1 MAYLNRRRFLQN
13 SAGFAAALPI
23 VGTAMAGR
31 AFAAD
36 TRGYKALVCVD
47 FVGGND
53 GTDTIMPITADAHA
67 QLRGVR
73 SALLDTY
80 EDNSR
85 EPENLLSLGRA
96 DDGVEYGLTSEWAP
110 LHDLY
115 TSGRAAVVANVGP
128 LVQPTTR
135 TEIANRTA
143 VLPPRL
149 FSHNDQQSM
158 WLTGDVEGRSL
169 GYGGRMMDAVYNA
182 DPGHERRFAT
192 IGLSTPRHGFMTGR
206 LARGLVVS
214 SGRPQPLMLERFASS
229 LSYAAT
235 RDPAFNSLMSEHL
248 RQGGLAP
255 SNVFARDLADM
266 ARRGM
271 DNLDAYN
278 RIIENAPDI
287 RGRSGSAI
295 SDGMARI
302 AQTIGLNASFGVSR
316 QVFYIKAPGAYDSH
330 GAQATTQG
338 AKAETAVAMGE
349 FMAEIE
355 AMGLGDSVTLFTV
368 SDFGRTVST
377 NGSGSDHGWGGH
389 HFVTGGAVR
398 GGRIIGTPPPY
409 DDMSERYT
417 DRRMRLIPDISVDQY
432 VNTIGRWFGI
442 NDTDL
447 TAMLPNLGNFAQT
460 DLGLFR

>member
-1 MAYLNRRRFLQN
+1 MAYLNRRRFLQQ
-13 SAGFAAALPI
+13 SAGFAAALP
-23 VGTAMAGR
+23 VMGTAVAGR

-36 TRGYKALVCVD
+36 TDGYKALVCVD

-53 GTDTIMPITADAHA
+53 GTDTVMPITADAHA
-67 QLRGVR
+67 QLRDVR
-73 SALLDTY
+73 SALMDTY
-80 EDNSR
+80 DDNSR

-96 DDGVEYGLTSEWAP
+96 DDGVEYGLAPEWAP
-110 LHDLY
+110 VHDLY
-115 TSGRAAVVANVGP
+115 TAGKAVVITNVGP

-135 TEIANRTA
+135 TDIANRTA

-169 GYGGRMMDAVYNA
+169 GYGGRMMDAVYVA
-182 DPGHERRFAT
+182 DPGHDRVYGT

-214 SGRPQPLMLERFASS
+214 SGRPQPLMLGSQASA

-235 RDPAFNSLMSEHL
+235 RDEAFNTLMDEHL

-271 DNLDAYN
+271 DNIDTF
-278 RIIENAPDI
+278 NAVIANAADI
-287 RGRSGSAI
+287 PGRSQTNI
-295 SDGMARI
+295 SNSFARI

-316 QVFYIKAPGAYDSH
+316 QIFYIKAPGGFDSH
-330 GAQATTQG
+330 GAQANTQG
-338 AKAETAVAMGE
+338 AKVDTAVAIGE
-349 FMAEIE
+349 FMTAIE
-355 AMGLGDSVTLFTV
+355 AMGLSESVTLFTV

-377 NGSGSDHGWGGH
+377 NGTGSDHGWGGH
-389 HFVTGGAVR
+389 HFVIGGAVR
-398 GGRIIGTPPPY
+398 GGRMIGTPPPY
-409 DDMSERYT
+409 DPMSERYT

-432 VNTIGRWFGI
+432 INTLGRWFGI

-447 TAMLPNLGNFAQT
+447 GAMLPNLGNFERT
-460 DLGLFR
+460 DLGLFA

>member
-1 MAYLNRRRFLQN
+1 MAYLNRRRFLAR
-13 SAGFAAALPI
+13 SAGFAAALP
-23 VGTAMAGR
+23 VMGSAMAGR

-36 TRGYKALVCVD
+36 TQGYKALVCVD
-47 FVGGND
+47 FVGGLD
-53 GTDTIMPITADAHA
+53 GTDTVMPITADAHA
-67 QLRGVR
+67 QMRGVR
-73 SALLDTY
+73 SALMDTY

-85 EPENLLSLGRA
+85 EAENLLSLGRA
-96 DDGVEYGLTSEWAP
+96 DDGVEYGLAAEWAP
-110 LHDLY
+110 VHDLY
-115 TSGRAAVVANVGP
+115 TAGRAAVVANVGP

-169 GYGGRMMDAVYNA
+169 GYGGRMMDAVYDA

-214 SGRPQPLMLERFASS
+214 SGRPQPLMLERFPSS

-235 RDPAFNSLMSEHL
+235 RDPAFNSLMAEHL
-248 RQGGLAP
+248 RQGDLAP

-287 RGRSGSAI
+287 PGRSGSGI

-316 QVFYIKAPGAYDSH
+316 QVFYIKAPGGYDSH
-330 GAQATTQG
+330 GAQARTQG
-338 AKAETAVAMGE
+338 AKADTAVAMGE
-349 FMAEIE
+349 FMAAVE
-355 AMGLGDSVTLFTV
+355 AMGLSENVTLFTV

-389 HFVTGGAVR
+389 HFVMGGAVN
-398 GGRIIGTPPPY
+398 GGRIVGSPPPF
-409 DDMSERYT
+409 DPLSERYS

-432 VNTIGRWFGI
+432 INTLGRWFGI

-447 TAMLPNLGNFAQT
+447 GTMLPNLGNFEQS
-460 DLGLFR
+460 DLGLFA